1 MADLDGRQWSFHTVD
16 QALEDVVV
24 FANTFKLPSKA
35 GAASKLKSPDALQA
49 SKTPWV
55 FIGGS
60 YPGMR
65 AGMLRVRNPET

>member
-1 MADLDGRQWSFHTVD
+1 
-16 QALEDVVV
+16 V
-24 FANTFKLPSKA
+24 FANTFKLPSSA
-35 GAASKLKSPDALQA
+35 GAASKLKSPDDLQA
-49 SKTPWV
+49 SKTPWI